1 MSPRERTLGEVDRDL
16 ERLTREFEQL
26 QQRLNN
32 GAFVRV
38 DLHNEQINNLRA
50 DINGVRTMQMW
61 VLGIL
66 ASILVAAV
74 VAGITALAQGRLG

>member
-1 MSPRERTLGEVDRDL
+1 VSPRERTLGEIDRDL